1 MTIKPDILLTG
12 ATGYIGG
19 RLLKRFEEEG
29 IASRCMTRHPNY
41 LQPRHKKATDIV
53 YGDVLDPDSLSLALE
68 GIKTAYYL
76 IHALGS
82 KESFEEEEALGA
94 KNFAQ
99 AAKTAGVKKIIYLGG
114 LASQKSSLSRHF
126 KSRHQVGAIL
136 QESGIPVLEF
146 RASIILGSGS
156 LSFEMVRS
164 LVERLPVM
172 TVPKW
177 VRVPA
182 QPISIDDVLEYLMA
196 ALRFPLEESRIYEIG
211 GSDVVSYRDL
221 MKEYARQRGLRR
233 LMVPVPVLSPRL
245 SSLWLHLVTPIYAR
259 VGRRLVESIRH
270 PSVVNDPKALTDFSI
285 RPMGIREAISR
296 ALKNED
302 REFVQTHWSD
312 SLSSYGQKKQWGG
325 IRFKNRLVDSRAILI
340 SARPEEVFAPIQRIG
355 GKNGWYH
362 GNWLW
367 RLRGWLD
374 LLLGGVGLRRGR
386 RDPVNIAAG
395 DVLDFWRVEL
405 FDPPR
410 KMVLFS
416 EMKLPGRAWLEFE
429 VESREGGR
437 CEIRQTAIFDPIG
450 LIGLLY
456 WYAVY
461 PLHRWIFSGMLK
473 AISQKVESGL

>member
-1 MTIKPDILLTG
+1 MSSNPSILLTG

-19 RLLKRFEEEG
+19 RFLKRLEEKG
-29 IASRCMTRHPNY
+29 IATRCLTRKPEY
-41 LQPRHKKATDIV
+41 LRTHQKKNTEIFH
-53 YGDVLDPDSLSLALE
+53 GDVLDPDSLKPALK
-68 GIKTAYYL
+68 GVQTAYYL

-82 KESFEEEEALGA
+82 KESFEEEEARGA
-94 KNFAQ
+94 RNFARAAQ
-99 AAKTAGVKKIIYLGG
+99 AAGVEKIVYLGG
-114 LASQKSSLSRHF
+114 LASQKSSLSKHL

-146 RASIILGSGS
+146 RASVILGSGS

-164 LVERLPVM
+164 LVEKLPVM

-182 QPISIDDVLEYLMA
+182 QPIFIEDVLDYLLA
-196 ALRFPLEESRIYEIG
+196 ALKMPLKESRIYEIG

-233 LMVPVPVLSPRL
+233 LMIPVPVLSPRI

-259 VGRRLVESIRH
+259 VGRRLIDSIRH
-270 PSVVNDPKALTDFSI
+270 PSVVNDPRALRDFSI
-285 RPMGIREAISR
+285 KPMGIREAISR

-302 REFVQTHWSD
+302 KEFVQTHWSD
-312 SLSSYGQKKQWGG
+312 SLSSYGKEKQWGG
-325 IRFKNRLVDSRAILI
+325 IRFKNRLVDSRTILI
-340 SARPEEVFAPIQRIG
+340 SADPEAAFAPIQRMG
-355 GKNGWYH
+355 GKAGWYY

-367 RLRGWLD
+367 QLRGWLD
-374 LLLGGVGLRRGR
+374 RLFGGVGSRRGR
-386 RDPVNIAAG
+386 RDPVDLAAG

-405 FDPPR
+405 YEPPH
-410 KMVLFS
+410 KLVLLS

-429 VESREGGR
+429 VEEKKPGQ
-437 CEIRQTAIFDPIG
+437 CEIRQTAIYDPIG
-450 LIGLLY
+450 LLGILY

-461 PLHRWIFSGMLK
+461 PLHELIFSRMLK
-473 AISQKVESGL
+473 AIAGKINKRA